1 MEPEQWSTA
10 RSGVPPR
17 PDPGNN
23 PAMPHAAPTLPRP
36 ATLTTEAWLLI
47 FALSLPWGGSFLFFR
62 ILAGELPSFT
72 IVLGRLAL
80 AVILLY
86 PMLRLRGERLDV
98 PWGKFMVMGLLN
110 NVIPFSLFAW
120 ASIRIT
126 GGEAAIL
133 NATTPMFGAI
143 VLRLLAG
150 ERLTGAR
157 IAGIL
162 LGLAGVA
169 VLVGPAARTLGAN
182 LWDGNLWADL
192 ACLGAAL
199 SYGVT
204 TLWGRRLRH
213 IPPFQ
218 AATAQCLCST
228 LMLIPLVALIDQ
240 PWTLPMPSWRALGAL
255 AGIGWLSTGIAY
267 VVFFRIVAVAGVAN
281 VMLVTFL
288 APVSAMILGAIVL
301 GEGVGWNA
309 IAGMVL
315 IFAGLAAIDGRLL
328 SRGKA
333 TA

>member
-1 MEPEQWSTA
+1 MSHTA
-10 RSGVPPR
+10 
-17 PDPGNN
+17 
-23 PAMPHAAPTLPRP
+23 PARP
-36 ATLTTEAWLLI
+36 ATLTAQAWLLI

-80 AVILLY
+80 SVLLLCL
-86 PMLRLRGERLDV
+86 MLRARGERLDV
-98 PWGKFMVMGLLN
+98 PWGTFMVMGILN
-110 NVIPFSLFAW
+110 NVIPFSLIAW
-120 ASIRIT
+120 ASIHIT

-133 NATTPMFGAI
+133 NATTPMFGAL
-143 VLRLLAG
+143 VLRVFAG
-150 ERLTGAR
+150 ERLTAAR
-157 IAGIL
+157 IAGVL
-162 LGLAGVA
+162 LGIAGVA
-169 VLVGPAARTLGAN
+169 VLVGPAALGLGA
-182 LWDGNLWADL
+182 NLWADL

-218 AATAQCLCST
+218 AATAQCLCS
-228 LMLIPLVALIDQ
+228 LLVLIPIVAVIDQ
-240 PWTLPMPSWRALGAL
+240 PWNLPLPSWRALAAL
-255 AGIGWLSTGIAY
+255 AGIGWLCTGLAY

-288 APVSAMILGAIVL
+288 APVSAMILGALVL
-301 GEGVGWNA
+301 GEGVGANA

-333 TA
+333 PA

>member
-1 MEPEQWSTA
+1 MSNAT
-10 RSGVPPR
+10 
-17 PDPGNN
+17 
-23 PAMPHAAPTLPRP
+23 PRP
-36 ATLTTEAWLLI
+36 ATLNTESWLLI
-47 FALSLPWGGSFLFFR
+47 LALSLPWGGSFLFFR

-72 IVLGRLAL
+72 IVLGRLVL
-80 AVILLY
+80 AVLLLY
-86 PMLRLRGERLDV
+86 PLVRLRGERLDV

-110 NVIPFSLFAW
+110 NVIPFSLIAW

-143 VLRLLAG
+143 VLRVLAG
-150 ERLTGAR
+150 ERLSPSR

-162 LGLAGVA
+162 LGIAGVA
-169 VLVGPAARTLGAN
+169 TLVGPAALGLGA
-182 LWDGNLWADL
+182 NLWADL

-204 TLWGRRLRH
+204 TLWGRRVRH
-213 IPPFQ
+213 IPPLH

-240 PWTLPMPSWRALGAL
+240 PWTLPIPSWRAIGAL

-267 VVFFRIVAVAGVAN
+267 IVFFRIVAVAGVAN

-309 IAGMVL
+309 IAGMIL

-328 SRGKA
+328 SRDRSKA
-333 TA
+333 

>member
-1 MEPEQWSTA
+1 MS
-10 RSGVPPR
+10 
-17 PDPGNN
+17 N
-23 PAMPHAAPTLPRP
+23 PLPAAAHP
-36 ATLTTEAWLLI
+36 ATLNAEAWLLI

-62 ILAGELPSFT
+62 ILAGEMPSFT
-72 IVLGRLAL
+72 IVLVRLGL
-80 AVILLY
+80 AVMLLY
-86 PMLRLRGERLDV
+86 LMLRVRGERLDV
-98 PWGKFMVMGLLN
+98 PWGTFMVMGILN
-110 NVIPFSLFAW
+110 NVIPFSLIAW

-133 NATTPMFGAI
+133 NATTPMFGAL
-143 VLRLLAG
+143 VLRVCAG
-150 ERLTGAR
+150 ERLTPAR
-157 IAGIL
+157 IGGVL
-162 LGLAGVA
+162 LGVAGVA
-169 VLVGPAARTLGAN
+169 VLVGPAARGLGAN
-182 LWDGNLWADL
+182 LWAEL

-199 SYGVT
+199 SYGFT

-218 AATAQCLCST
+218 AATAQCLCS
-228 LMLIPLVALIDQ
+228 LLVLIPIVAVIDQ

-255 AGIGWLSTGIAY
+255 AGIGWLCTGLAY
-267 VVFFRIVAVAGVAN
+267 VVFFRIVAVAVAGVAN

-288 APVSAMILGAIVL
+288 APVSAMILGGLVL

-333 TA
+333 PG

>member
-1 MEPEQWSTA
+1 MPNT
-10 RSGVPPR
+10 PP
-17 PDPGNN
+17 
-23 PAMPHAAPTLPRP
+23 AP
-36 ATLTTEAWLLI
+36 ATLNAESWLLI

-72 IVLGRLAL
+72 VVLGRLAL
-80 AVILLY
+80 AVMLLAL
-86 PMLRLRGERLDV
+86 MLRVRGERLDV
-98 PWGKFMVMGLLN
+98 PWGKFMVMGILN
-110 NVIPFSLFAW
+110 NVIPFSLIAW

-133 NATTPMFGAI
+133 NATTPMFGAL
-143 VLRLLAG
+143 VLRVFAA
-150 ERLTGAR
+150 ERLTPAR
-157 IAGIL
+157 IAGVL
-162 LGLAGVA
+162 LGVAGVA
-169 VLVGPAARTLGAN
+169 VLVGPAALGLGAN
-182 LWDGNLWADL
+182 LWAEL

-199 SYGVT
+199 SYGFT

-218 AATAQCLCST
+218 AATAQCVCS
-228 LMLIPLVALIDQ
+228 LLVLIPIVAVIDQ
-240 PWTLPMPSWRALGAL
+240 PWNLPMPSWRALGAL
-255 AGIGWLSTGIAY
+255 AGIGWLCTGLAY

-288 APVSAMILGAIVL
+288 APVSAMILGALVL

-328 SRGKA
+328 SRGIA
-333 TA
+333 PG

>member
-1 MEPEQWSTA
+1 MT
-10 RSGVPPR
+10 
-17 PDPGNN
+17 N
-23 PAMPHAAPTLPRP
+23 PAQPAANLN
-36 ATLTTEAWLLI
+36 TEAWALI
-47 FALSLPWGGSFLFFR
+47 LALSLPWGGSFLFFR

-80 AVILLY
+80 AVLLLY
-86 PMLRLRGERLDV
+86 PLLRLRGQRLDV

-120 ASIRIT
+120 ASIAIT

-133 NATTPMFGAI
+133 NATTPMFGAL
-143 VLRLLAG
+143 VLRILAG
-150 ERLTGAR
+150 ERLSPAR

-169 VLVGPAARTLGAN
+169 VLVGPAALHLGTH
-182 LWDGNLWADL
+182 LWADL

-199 SYGVT
+199 CYGLT

-213 IPPFQ
+213 IPPMQ

-228 LMLIPLVALIDQ
+228 IMLIPLVALIDQ
-240 PWTLPMPSWRALGAL
+240 PWTLPLPSWRAIWAL

-301 GEGVGWNA
+301 DETVGWNA

-328 SRGKA
+328 SRGRA